1 MYCFYVILSYGESEV
16 SSMYNVAKVNDLIE
30 KWKELKCPERVYI
43 RCIHSKTSN
52 VDKQYGC
59 KELLPNRT
67 WRDTGISVS
76 DMECKDS
83 GVLILTTSQ
92 GTHIIDIDTIFNVEF
107 E

>member
-1 MYCFYVILSYGESEV
+1 MF
-16 SSMYNVAKVNDLIE
+16 NVEKVNDLIK

-43 RCIHSKTSN
+43 RCIFSKTN
-52 VDKQYGC
+52 NIDKQYGY

-83 GVLILTTSQ
+83 GVLILTTNK
-92 GTHIIDIDTIFNVEF
+92 GTNIIDIDTIFDVEF